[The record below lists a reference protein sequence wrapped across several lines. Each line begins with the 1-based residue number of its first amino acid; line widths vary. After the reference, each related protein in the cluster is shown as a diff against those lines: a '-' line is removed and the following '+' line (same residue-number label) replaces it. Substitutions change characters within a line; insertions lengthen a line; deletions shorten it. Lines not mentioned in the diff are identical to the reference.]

1 MPIPTEK
8 TPKKETAGIEI
19 RSPNRPLP
27 RSAKEKLNNISEIK
41 AELSPPDGYNH
52 RMDGVIVA
60 DMPPKELLDEFE
72 LSIVCDPDIIYES
85 DRGEEVLI
93 YTDLNTVI
101 MDGMEKDDDP
111 RRIIEMA
118 ENADHMTLQK
128 GNPDGVT
135 NN

>member
-1 MPIPTEK
+1 MPIPTDK
-8 TPKKETAGIEI
+8 TPEQDIKGIEI

-27 RSAKEKLNNISEIK
+27 RSAKKALKSVTNIK
-41 AELSPPDGYNH
+41 ANLSPPDGYNR
-52 RMDGVIVA
+52 RMDGVIVT
-60 DMPPKELLDEFE
+60 DMPPKELLEKYE
-72 LSIVCDPDIIYES
+72 LSVVCDPDIIYKS
-85 DRGEEVLI
+85 DRDEKVLI

-101 MDGMEKDDDP
+101 MDGIEKDDDP
-111 RRIIEMA
+111 KRIIEMA